1 MAIKETVTSLSLGG
15 RTALVTGGG
24 TGIGK
29 SIALEFAKAG
39 ANVAVSGRRPAP
51 LMEVVKEIK
60 DLGREAIA
68 VPTDVSQKTEV
79 EALISQVNNELGEI
93 DILVN
98 NAANGGSGPS
108 LLDSDEDRWDE
119 IIDTNL
125 KSVYLCCHA
134 VGQTMI
140 KRGTG
145 NIINISSIA
154 SLRASE
160 GARIYGIAKAGMNF
174 LTRGLA
180 MDMAPHNV
188 RVNCIAPGAV
198 QTDMLAADVGDKPE
212 NWEQLGGFIPLGRVG
227 QPIDIAATAL
237 FLASDAANYVTA
249 QIITVDAGLTEK
261 M

>member
-1 MAIKETVTSLSLGG
+1 MAIKETLTSLSLEGK
-15 RTALVTGGG
+15 TALVTGGG

-39 ANVAVSGRRPAP
+39 ANLAVSGRRPAP
-51 LMEVVKEIK
+51 LIDVVKEIK

-68 VPTDVSQKTEV
+68 VPTDVAQKTEV
-79 EALISQVNNELGEI
+79 EALISQVNNELGGI

-140 KRGTG
+140 NRGSG

-160 GARIYGIAKAGMNF
+160 GARILSLI
-174 LTRGLA
+174 
-180 MDMAPHNV
+180 H
-188 RVNCIAPGAV
+188 I
-198 QTDMLAADVGDKPE
+198 
-212 NWEQLGGFIPLGRVG
+212 
-227 QPIDIAATAL
+227 
-237 FLASDAANYVTA
+237 
-249 QIITVDAGLTEK
+249 
-261 M
+261 

>member
-79 EALISQVNNELGEI
+79 GALISQVNNELGEI

-145 NIINISSIA
+145 NIINISSIQ
-154 SLRASE
+154 
-160 GARIYGIAKAGMNF
+160 YG
-174 LTRGLA
+174 
-180 MDMAPHNV
+180 V
-188 RVNCIAPGAV
+188 
-198 QTDMLAADVGDKPE
+198 
-212 NWEQLGGFIPLGRVG
+212 
-227 QPIDIAATAL
+227 
-237 FLASDAANYVTA
+237 
-249 QIITVDAGLTEK
+249 
-261 M
+261 

>member
-1 MAIKETVTSLSLGG
+1 MAIKDSTASLSLDGKV
-15 RTALVTGGG
+15 ALITGGG

-29 SIALEFAKAG
+29 SIALEFARAG
-39 ANVAVSGRRPAP
+39 ASIAISGRRPGP
-51 LMEVVKEIK
+51 LEEVTQQIK
-60 DLGREAIA
+60 SMGHKAIA
-68 VPTDVSQKTEV
+68 VPTDVSKKSEV
-79 EALISQVNNELGEI
+79 DVLVETVNQEIGKI

-108 LLDSDEDRWDE
+108 LLDSDEQRWDE

-134 VGQTMI
+134 VAPTMI
-140 KRGTG
+140 ERGSG
-145 NIINISSIA
+145 NILNISSIA

-180 MDMAPHNV
+180 VDLAPHNI

-198 QTDMLAADVGDKPE
+198 QTDMLAADVGDTPE
-212 NWEQLGGFIPLGRVG
+212 SWEQLGNFIPLGRVG

-237 FLASDAANYVTA
+237 FLVSDASNYVTS
-249 QIITVDAGLTEK
+249 QLITVDAGLTEK

>member
-1 MAIKETVTSLSLGG
+1 MAIKQSTTSLSLEGKI
-15 RTALVTGGG
+15 ALVTGGG
-24 TGIGK
+24 TGIGRA
-29 SIALEFAKAG
+29 IALEFAQAG
-39 ANVAVSGRRPAP
+39 ANLALSGRRLEP
-51 LMEVVKEIK
+51 LVEVVQEIK
-60 DLGREAIA
+60 KLGQEAIA
-68 VPTDVSQKTEV
+68 VPTDVSQKIEV
-79 EALISQVNNELGEI
+79 DALITKVNNDLGDI

-108 LLDSDEDRWDE
+108 LLDSDEQRWDE

-134 VGQTMI
+134 AGQAMI
-140 KRGTG
+140 KRGSG

-198 QTDMLAADVGDKPE
+198 QTDMLAVDVGDKPE
-212 NWEQLGGFIPLGRVG
+212 NWEQLGSFIPLGRVG

-237 FLASDAANYVTA
+237 FLASDAAKYVTA
-249 QIITVDAGLTEK
+249 QIIAVDAGLTEK